1 MLMLVLFAFPL
12 YIGAFIYNDDFLV
25 FEQLDL
31 TLVVNWLGLFGIAVF
46 AVSGALDAARKEM
59 DILGF
64 MLIGTLTGLG
74 GGTTRDVL
82 LGNLPMY
89 WVQDAT
95 YVGLCLVASFITYF
109 VAPKLAS
116 RQKALIWMDA
126 LGLSLFC
133 VTGAQ
138 IAVQH
143 DAAPL
148 ICVCLGV
155 ITATFGGILRDVL
168 CGYDL
173 VLSQR
178 ELYVTN
184 AVVGSTVYLMLH
196 WIGMNEN
203 ISVIGGVLAAFGL
216 RSAAIIWGL
225 SLPSYN
231 SSSKS

>member
-1 MLMLVLFAFPL
+1 M
-12 YIGAFIYNDDFLV
+12 
-25 FEQLDL
+25 FEFLDL
-31 TLVVNWLGLFGIAVF
+31 TLVVSWLGLFGIAVF
-46 AVSGALDAARKEM
+46 AVSGALDAARKRM

-82 LGNLPMY
+82 LGQLPMY
-89 WVQDAT
+89 WVKDAT
-95 YVGLCLVASFITYF
+95 YVGLCLIVSVITYF
-109 VAPKLAS
+109 VAPRLAS
-116 RQKALIWMDA
+116 RKRALIWMDA

-138 IAVQH
+138 IAVEQG
-143 DAAPL
+143 AAPL

-155 ITATFGGILRDVL
+155 ISATFGGILRDVL

-184 AVVGSTVYLMLH
+184 AVVGSTVYLGLH
-196 WIGMNEN
+196 WLGVDEN
-203 ISVIGGVLAAFGL
+203 ISVLGGFFAAFGL

-225 SLPSYN
+225 SLPSYGAKDH
-231 SSSKS
+231 KS